1 MVKYIIFDFGKVL
14 GYSTT
19 GYWDLTPKSLELLD
33 IEKYNFEELKQTR
46 EKYIHILSEKMET
59 LEQEYDSYIRFYSG
73 LLPYVDLKIIK
84 EISYDRTYNFDKYTL
99 YDDVFDVL
107 NKIKEK
113 YKLILLS
120 DNRPSLIPYMKKSNV
135 YDLFDKVYVSSFY
148 GKEKKDKI
156 FFDYPINHYD
166 IKPGEA
172 IFIDNNELLL
182 DIAKEK
188 GLDAFLMD
196 RDNKVSRS
204 KYKIINNLVQ
214 LIQILDN

>member
-1 MVKYIIFDFGKVL
+1 M
-14 GYSTT
+14 
-19 GYWDLTPKSLELLD
+19 
-33 IEKYNFEELKQTR
+33 
-46 EKYIHILSEKMET
+46 
-59 LEQEYDSYIRFYSG
+59 
-73 LLPYVDLKIIK
+73 
-84 EISYDRTYNFDKYTL
+84 
-99 YDDVFDVL
+99 L

-135 YDLFDKVYVSSFY
+135 YDLFDRVYVSSFY

-196 RDNKVSRS
+196 RDNKVSHS